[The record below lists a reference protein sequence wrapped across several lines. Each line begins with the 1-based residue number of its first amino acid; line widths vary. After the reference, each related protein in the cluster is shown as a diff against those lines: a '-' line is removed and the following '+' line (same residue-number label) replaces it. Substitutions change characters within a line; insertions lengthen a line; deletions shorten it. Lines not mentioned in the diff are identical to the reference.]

1 MYISKQ
7 IANRLTLHSI
17 DCPWVV
23 GITLVG
29 RGPEKSCGTRI
40 LGLAKNDAVS
50 AQALHGGLS
59 TQFNFIKIIS
69 LKNFWPHT
77 CACQSAMITAARAR
91 GLTSF

>member
-1 MYISKQ
+1 MHISKQ

-59 TQFNFIKIIS
+59 TQLNFKIIS
-69 LKNFWPHT
+69 LKKFWPHT
-77 CACQSAMITAARAR
+77 CARQSAMITSARAQ

>member
-1 MYISKQ
+1 MHISKQ

-69 LKNFWPHT
+69 LKNFGR
-77 CACQSAMITAARAR
+77 IRALVKVR
-91 GLTSF
+91 